1 MVLTADAVAA
11 LISDDVDG
19 GNSGGTIFG
28 GAFEDVVARAGTA
41 GASEAGTM
49 TICGGGSN
57 YGQLAS

>member
-1 MVLTADAVAA
+1 MVLTADVVAA

-19 GNSGGTIFG
+19 GNGGGIIFG